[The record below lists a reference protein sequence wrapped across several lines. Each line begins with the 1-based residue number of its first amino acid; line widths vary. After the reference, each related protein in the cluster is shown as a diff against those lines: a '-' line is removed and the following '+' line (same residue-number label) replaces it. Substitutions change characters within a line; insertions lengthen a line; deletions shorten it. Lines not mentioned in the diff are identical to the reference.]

1 MLKIAECRPE
11 VQAFAVAMEEKLR
24 ANDHKGGWKGCC
36 PLWLFQRAEDEL
48 EELRAEMPYHLHG
61 QDGCPPAPFA
71 ESHPLV
77 GFPDDLEAWKSNI
90 IDESADVANFLMMML
105 DSWTREPGPGQAY

>member
-48 EELRAEMPYHLHG
+48 EGLRAEMPYHPARPGWLPTRAV
-61 QDGCPPAPFA
+61 CRIPPFGWVP
-71 ESHPLV
+71 
-77 GFPDDLEAWKSNI
+77 
-90 IDESADVANFLMMML
+90 
-105 DSWTREPGPGQAY
+105 R

>member
-48 EELRAEMPYHLHG
+48 EGLRAEMPYHLHG
-61 QDGCPPAPFA
+61 QYGCLPAPFA

-77 GFPDDLEAWKSNI
+77 GFPDDLNQSHGGMCICWVLGI
-90 IDESADVANFLMMML
+90 
-105 DSWTREPGPGQAY
+105 GPRVSQECLGP